1 MEWLP
6 VTLDCHTERSEVSF
20 DSSLCSDVLLRACP
34 RNDRYAGTC
43 GHLSNFHKLK
53 VRTMTH
59 IEVWFMALAL
69 AMDCFAVAIASGIF
83 FKKVYWKPMLTMA
96 FLFGFFQ
103 ALNPFLGWWG
113 TDLCR
118 ALIENVDHWVAF
130 AILGFLGVRMIIESF
145 KEEEEKRFNPRRY
158 KVIFTLAIATS
169 IDALAVGISFSC
181 MGYHTVS
188 SLCYPLAV
196 IFLVS
201 FVMTIIGLALGL
213 KFGNGFAKKLRA
225 EMWGGIILL
234 FIGARVLIEHLTA

>member
-1 MEWLP
+1 M
-6 VTLDCHTERSEVSF
+6 
-20 DSSLCSDVLLRACP
+20 
-34 RNDRYAGTC
+34 
-43 GHLSNFHKLK
+43 
-53 VRTMTH
+53 
-59 IEVWFMALAL
+59 AL

-118 ALIENVDHWVAF
+118 TLIESVDHWVAF
-130 AILGFLGVRMIIESF
+130 GILGFLGARMIIESF
-145 KEEEEKRFNPRRY
+145 KDEEEKRFNPRRY
-158 KVIFTLAIATS
+158 RVIFTLAIATS

-181 MGYHTVS
+181 MGYES
-188 SLCYPLAV
+188 AASLYYPLAI

-201 FVMTIIGLALGL
+201 FVMTAVGLGLGL

-225 EMWGGIILL
+225 EMWGGIILVL
-234 FIGARVLIEHLTA
+234 IGCRVLFEHLTA